1 MKVIGLTG
9 GTGSGKSVVS
19 RSLAAAGAVIVDAD
33 KIAHEIILKG
43 EPAYQEIIEYYGTG
57 ILDEEGNIIR
67 KKLGEIVF
75 NDKEK
80 LAFLNQCTHKY
91 ITAEVKRQIAEAK
104 EENKVY
110 TFVDR
115 AYDLLKG
122 LDLDADSL
130 DDLYNAFNENN
141 IAIIWQNKN
150 KVVILYRFLR
160 KSNYRYFFDNY
171 LTVKIINL
179 WLLTERISLNLWEDW
194 PRLLSF
200 RVTSSE
206 APVTLLLTT
215 N

>member
-19 RSLAAAGAVIVDAD
+19 KSLAAAGAVIVDAD

-104 EENKVY
+104 AEG
-110 TFVDR
+110 T
-115 AYDLLKG
+115 AT
-122 LDLDADSL
+122 
-130 DDLYNAFNENN
+130 
-141 IAIIWQNKN
+141 AIIVDAPLLLEAKLETVCDLVW
-150 KVVILYRFLR
+150 VVYAEPEVRAQRVMARDGITYELAKARIANQ
-160 KSNYRYFFDNY
+160 KSWDEYKAAADAVIDNSKDLPY
-171 LTVKIINL
+171 LEGQ
-179 WLLTERISLNLWEDW
+179 LTEILK
-194 PRLLSF
+194 
-200 RVTSSE
+200 
-206 APVTLLLTT
+206 TL
-215 N
+215 

>member
-19 RSLAAAGAVIVDAD
+19 KSLAEAGAVIVDAD

-91 ITAEVKRQIAEAK
+91 ITAEVKKQIAEAK
-104 EENKVY
+104 EEG
-110 TFVDR
+110 T
-115 AYDLLKG
+115 AT
-122 LDLDADSL
+122 
-130 DDLYNAFNENN
+130 
-141 IAIIWQNKN
+141 AII
-150 KVVILYRFLR
+150 V
-160 KSNYRYFFDNY
+160 D
-171 LTVKIINL
+171 
-179 WLLTERISLNLWEDW
+179 
-194 PRLLSF
+194 
-200 RVTSSE
+200 
-206 APVTLLLTT
+206 APLLLEAKLETVCDLVWVVYAESEVRAQRVMARDGIT
-215 N
+215 YELAKARIANQKSWEEYKAAADAVIDNSKDLSYLEGQLNEILKTL